1 MKYTE
6 CDQCIRRCP
15 VDQLRCENGR
25 KRFLEVTGKEYVSG
39 TGISQDSGALYR
51 KKIREQ
57 RARRKKE
64 QNEKER

>member
-1 MKYTE
+1 MEYTE

-57 RARRKKE
+57 RARRKKV